1 MDKIDLK
8 KEEYYREQMTRIAGY
23 DLYHKDCP
31 ELQMDTLSRMIKDLI
46 DANKDDEN
54 DMLVAFLI
62 HMGSSLYE
70 LIKFRKLK
78 KQNDAKS

>member
-1 MDKIDLK
+1 MGKNDLK
-8 KEEYYREQMTRIAGY
+8 KQEYYREQLTRIAGY

-31 ELQMDTLSRMIKDLI
+31 ELQMDTLSRMIKALI

-54 DMLVAFLI
+54 DMLIAFLT

-70 LIKFRKLK
+70 LIKYRTLNNMK
-78 KQNDAKS
+78 NGKS